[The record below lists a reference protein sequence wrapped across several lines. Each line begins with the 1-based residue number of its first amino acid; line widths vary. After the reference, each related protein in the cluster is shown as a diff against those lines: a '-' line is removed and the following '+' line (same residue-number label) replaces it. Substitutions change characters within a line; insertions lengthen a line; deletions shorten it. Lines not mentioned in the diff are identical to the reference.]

1 VPSNG
6 PASILAG
13 RGVGVIEPPRVVVTG
28 VGAVTPLGLTAEES
42 WRNLVAGQS
51 GVRAIQAFDAASL
64 PTRIAAEVRGFDP
77 GLYLDAKS
85 ARRLERFAQFAVAA
99 AKQALDHAGLQID
112 ASNAE
117 RIGVVMNTGGGGVVK
132 VHDETLVLHNRGSDR
147 VSPLFVPMMMPNIG
161 ACQTSILT
169 GARGPVVTATA
180 ACAAGIQAVVDA
192 WRLIRGGEAD
202 AMIVGASE
210 SNMTALAFAG
220 LANMHALSRRN
231 DDPAGASRPFD
242 AERDGFVFG
251 EGAAALILERE
262 EHARARGAKAIAV
275 VAGGALTADAH
286 HITAPSPEG
295 EGAARA
301 ICQALKRAGL
311 CAEDVDLVVAH
322 ATATDVGDRAE
333 VAAIKRALGARATQ
347 VAVSAPKSMVGHLLG
362 AAGAVTAMIATLS
375 LRDGVIPPTINY
387 RTPDPECDLDVV
399 PNQARHASVRVALA
413 NGFGFGGQNA
423 VAVFA
428 AP

>member
-1 VPSNG
+1 MEAP
-6 PASILAG
+6 LYWRAG
-13 RGVGVIEPPRVVVTG
+13 SRAIKPPRVVVTG

-51 GVRAIQAFDAASL
+51 GVRAIESFDASAL

-77 GLYLDAKS
+77 GLYLDPKS

-99 AKQALDHAGLQID
+99 AKQALDHAGLRID
-112 ASNAE
+112 ESNAE
-117 RIGVVMNTGGGGVVK
+117 RIGVVMNTGGGGIVK
-132 VHDETLVLHNRGSDR
+132 VHDETLVLHKRGSDR

-169 GARGPVVTATA
+169 GARGPVVCATA

-202 AMIVGASE
+202 AMIVGAAE

-262 EHARARGAKAIAV
+262 EHAIARGARPFAV
-275 VAGGALTADAH
+275 VSGGALTADAY
-286 HITAPSPEG
+286 HITAPSPLG

-301 ICQALKRAGL
+301 MCQALERAGVSP
-311 CAEDVDLVVAH
+311 AEVDYVVAH
-322 ATATDVGDRAE
+322 ATATDVGDKAE
-333 VAAIKRALGARATQ
+333 VAAIKRALGAHAGK

-362 AAGAVTAMIATLS
+362 AAGAVTAMIAALS
-375 LRDGVIPPTINY
+375 IRDGVVPPTINY

-399 PNQARHASVRVALA
+399 PNEARRMPVRVALA

-423 VAVFA
+423 VALFQA
-428 AP
+428 L